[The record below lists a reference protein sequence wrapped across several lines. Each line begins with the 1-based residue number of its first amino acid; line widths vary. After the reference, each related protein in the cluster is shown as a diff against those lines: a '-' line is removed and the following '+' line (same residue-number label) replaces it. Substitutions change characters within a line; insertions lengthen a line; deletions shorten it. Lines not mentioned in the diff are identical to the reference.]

1 MLWMTLLRDALLGTE
16 PSQSE
21 TSTAS
26 STLIQGG
33 SGLNGGIQMLP
44 TVGSDVLSRFVDVST
59 IYRTNPW
66 LLAVIGLLSRTHSRL
81 PPKMYQRDRDGHQ
94 VRATGRGKDLE
105 LILRQPGRGMSGLA
119 LMKGTSRDKHI
130 RGNALWRLHT
140 TSLGEITGIERI
152 PWRFTQVLDHS
163 GEVAYRDTRHA
174 HGDHRAYTFLPSEV
188 IHFGRWESDTA
199 INESPISALSST
211 LALFDAVYTHL
222 ISYFGR
228 SARPS
233 GHFHVAPEADD
244 EVVDEVARQIKEY
257 FVGPANAGRILITSA
272 EWQTMSDNPDHSK
285 VIELA
290 KQSREEICG
299 VYGVA
304 PPLVGILDRAIMSN
318 VRELRE
324 HTTRDTVGPYVE
336 EADASFNAQLQ
347 YHHPLYKR
355 WWLESETAANLKADL
370 EGSAATFP
378 NQLRIMTI
386 DEVRIRRGLKPL
398 NIEGLTDVPW
408 APNGGGSDLSGS
420 EGGES
425 KPPEQQASSF
435 RAPTP
440 EE

>member
-1 MLWMTLLRDALLGTE
+1 MLWMTMLRDALLGPRTTDAE
-16 PSQSE
+16 A
-21 TSTAS
+21 STAS

-44 TVGSDVLSRFVDVST
+44 TVGNDVLSRFVDVST

-66 LLAVIGLLSRTHSRL
+66 LLAVVGLLARTHSRL
-81 PPKMYQRDRDGHQ
+81 PAKIYQRDREGDQ
-94 VRATGRGKDLE
+94 VRATGRGGDLE
-105 LILRQPGRGMSGLA
+105 QILRQPGRGMSGVDLVKA
-119 LMKGTSRDKHI
+119 TSRDKHI

-152 PWRFTQVLDHS
+152 PWRFVQVLDHS
-163 GEVAYRDTRHA
+163 GDVAYRDTRHTA
-174 HGDHRAYTFLPSEV
+174 GDHRAYTWLPSEV
-188 IHFGRWESDTA
+188 IHFGRWESDSA
-199 INESPISALSST
+199 IAESPITSLSST

-222 ISYFGR
+222 LSYFGR

-233 GHFHVAPEADD
+233 GHFKIAPEADD
-244 EVVDEVARQIKEY
+244 TVVDEVARQIKEY
-257 FVGPANAGRILITSA
+257 FIGPANAGRILITSA
-272 EWQTMSDNPDHSK
+272 EWQTMSDDPDHSK

-299 VYGVA
+299 AYGVA

-324 HTTRDTVGPYVE
+324 HTTRDTSGPYVE
-336 EADASFNAQLQ
+336 EHDASFNAQLQ

-355 WWLESETAANLKADL
+355 WWLESETAAYLKTDL

-386 DEVRIRRGLKPL
+386 DELRQRRSLKPL

>member
-1 MLWMTLLRDALLGTE
+1 MFE
-16 PSQSE
+16 Q
-21 TSTAS
+21 
-26 STLIQGG
+26 
-33 SGLNGGIQMLP
+33 
-44 TVGSDVLSRFVDVST
+44 RFVD
-59 IYRTNPW
+59 I
-66 LLAVIGLLSRTHSRL
+66 
-81 PPKMYQRDRDGHQ
+81 
-94 VRATGRGKDLE
+94 GRGGTGPAGPD
-105 LILRQPGRGMSGLA
+105 RQIDGGRVGGV
-119 LMKGTSRDKHI
+119 
-130 RGNALWRLHT
+130 
-140 TSLGEITGIERI
+140 E
-152 PWRFTQVLDHS
+152 
-163 GEVAYRDTRHA
+163 
-174 HGDHRAYTFLPSEV
+174 
-188 IHFGRWESDTA
+188 
-199 INESPISALSST
+199 
-211 LALFDAVYTHL
+211 
-222 ISYFGR
+222 
-228 SARPS
+228 
-233 GHFHVAPEADD
+233 DD
-244 EVVDEVARQIKEY
+244 EVVDQVAAQIKEY

-272 EWQTMSDNPDHSK
+272 EWQSMSDDPDHSK

-386 DEVRIRRGLKPL
+386 DELRERRGLKPL

-435 RAPTP
+435 RAPSP